1 MIQKITYSVVI
12 GRNGQPDSNGHY
24 LVHIEAYQNGHR
36 VYFSTHIHLPRECFV
51 GGLVVNHPLAHKY
64 NAYIYKFRNE
74 IEALELDMIA
84 QGKRC
89 TLPILKAAV
98 SNRACNATTLA
109 AFTES
114 VISSSNRCEHTRS
127 IYRTTIKAVEAFQPG
142 TTLHDIDY
150 DFLVRFNAAQ
160 KEKGMSHNT
169 IVCRLRNIRAII
181 NEAVKRHLLNAD
193 DNPFLQF
200 RIPSMTP
207 RRGFL
212 DYKDLRHLAR
222 LRVDDKEARV
232 RDAFLFCCYT
242 GLRYSDIITLRTEH
256 IQGDWL
262 VKKQEKTGETV
273 KIPFKSLFKGAAL
286 EILKRY
292 DSVED
297 LARIGHNSHANRVLR
312 DLDIL
317 KKINEKTKAV
327 VQMTLTTAD
336 ENLCKIIEPNVCTT
350 SKRFEALKTFRDN
363 GIPTVVWLCPVLPY
377 INDTRENIEAI
388 LKMCVEAQV
397 RGVICFG
404 MGLTLRDG
412 NREYFYRQL
421 DKHFPGLKNRYI
433 REYGNRYELPSPR
446 GDELMRLFHQTCE
459 KNGIMHDKDEIFSY
473 LHRFEEKS
481 PHEQLSLWEL

>member
-36 VYFSTHIHLPRECFV
+36 VYFSTHIHLPRECYF

-169 IVCRLRNIRAII
+169 IVCRLRNIRTII
-181 NEAVKRHLLNAD
+181 NEAVKRRLLSAD
-193 DNPFLQF
+193 DNPFLLF
-200 RIPSMTP
+200 SIPSMTP

-242 GLRYSDIITLRTEH
+242 GLRYSDLLTLREDH
-256 IQGDWL
+256 IKGEWL
-262 VKKQEKTGETV
+262 VKKQVKTGDIV
-273 KIPFKSLFKGAAL
+273 QIPFKSLFKGAAL
-286 EILKRY
+286 EIIKRY

-312 DLDIL
+312 ELA
-317 KKINEKTKAV
+317 KKAGIARHCTFHLARHTCGSLLLREGVPLTT
-327 VQMTLTTAD
+327 VQMILGHKKLETTKGYAEVD
-336 ENLCKIIEPNVCTT
+336 DITIKKDVR
-350 SKRFEALKTFRDN
+350 KAFR
-363 GIPTVVWLCPVLPY
+363 
-377 INDTRENIEAI
+377 
-388 LKMCVEAQV
+388 
-397 RGVICFG
+397 
-404 MGLTLRDG
+404 
-412 NREYFYRQL
+412 
-421 DKHFPGLKNRYI
+421 
-433 REYGNRYELPSPR
+433 
-446 GDELMRLFHQTCE
+446 
-459 KNGIMHDKDEIFSY
+459 
-473 LHRFEEKS
+473 
-481 PHEQLSLWEL
+481 